1 MGGKALGTGP
11 ISSSD
16 IEATLQYV
24 SPIVGIPYATER
36 NDKGKVIRRGLE
48 DLTLGSAAK
57 TNAGAFG
64 KKETVGDIDIA
75 VDDSKYEFDQLV
87 SRLVQRLGP
96 ENVGRPMSGMGVI
109 PTKIP
114 VAGDESRGYVQV
126 DFMLGKTD
134 LLKFTYHSPD
144 PESFSDHNGTYRNI
158 LIVAV
163 LQNMRR
169 QIRDP
174 ESKEILA
181 LIGPSLLLNKGVM
194 QQWRHFPQRK
204 DGKGRLSTMKTISRG
219 EFEELYPEH
228 SGKEKEMI
236 LDNPQEIVNFL
247 FPGSNAKLEDLDSYE
262 KLRDLIIKYKPDQ
275 AEDIFN
281 RFAASLT
288 KQGLEVPKGL
298 VVESIAKVE
307 RNRVLKEVRD
317 ISLNIVSESIVKQKN
332 FEDFRAK
339 CLESL
344 PSYAQADHFTKP
356 KANADLMPL
365 DGLNYMINKAGLLRD
380 WDEVNKKDYGTDYHH
395 RVSNLSGFY
404 TDLVEMMGP
413 EHFFFVSEH
422 YGLKITPESFL
433 ASLIEM
439 EYGNE

>member
-16 IEATLQYV
+16 IEATLRYI
-24 SPIVGIPYATER
+24 SPIVGIPYSTER
-36 NDKGKVIRRGLE
+36 NEKGKVIRPGLE

-96 ENVGRPMSGMGVI
+96 KNVGRPMSGMGVI
-109 PTKIP
+109 PTKVP
-114 VAGDESRGYVQV
+114 VAGDESKGYVQV

-134 LLKFTYHSPD
+134 LLKFTYHAPD
-144 PESFSDHNGTYRNI
+144 PESYSEYKGTYRNI
-158 LIVAV
+158 LMSAI

-169 QIRDP
+169 QVRDQ
-174 ESKEILA
+174 ESKEIIA
-181 LIGPSLLLNKGVM
+181 LIGPSLLLNKGVV
-194 QQWRHFPQRK
+194 QQWRHFPKRK
-204 DGKGRLSTMKTISRG
+204 DDTGRLSTMRAIGRG
-219 EFEELYPEH
+219 EFNELYPEH
-228 SGKEKEMI
+228 AGKEKEMI

-247 FPGSNAKLEDLDSYE
+247 FPGSNATLEDLDSYE
-262 KLRDLIIKYKPDQ
+262 RLRDLIIKHKPDQ

-288 KQGLEVPKGL
+288 KQGLEVPTGL

-307 RNRVLKEVRD
+307 RNRVLKEVREV
-317 ISLNIVSESIVKQKN
+317 SLNMVSESIVKQKN
-332 FEDFRAK
+332 FEDFRAR

-344 PSYAQADHFTKP
+344 PSYVQADHFTKP

-365 DGLNYMINKAGLLRD
+365 DGLNYMINKTGLLRD

-395 RVSNLSGFY
+395 RVNNLSRFY
-404 TDLVEMMGP
+404 TDLIEMMGP

-422 YGLKITPESFL
+422 YGLKVTPESFL

-439 EYGNE
+439 EYGK